1 MKQTITVVIIA
12 KNEETRI
19 VPCLESVKWCDEI
32 VVVDDMSVDETS
44 HIARKYGA
52 KVVAHPSNGD
62 HDTQRNIGIDN
73 ASSDWILQ
81 MDADERVTPDL
92 RRDIET
98 ILKAS
103 SEYAAYSVGRRNYFL
118 NKFMIHGGWYENQ
131 VRFFKKGNARYVGHS
146 VHETLKVDGKTLRLK
161 SYLDHYAFGSISQ
174 YISRQLYY
182 ADIEARVMY
191 EDRGREITFKEINY
205 HLKAKPV
212 KLFFK
217 IYIKKMGFRDGI
229 HGFILSLLNAWRHF
243 VIWAVYYGK
252 YYNRDKDACKVC
264 GSEEFTKF
272 LDFKGKGKGIIIC
285 KNCGAFRTTPFSAI
299 DYNDHEFYCEHYLK
313 NEKLFRRFAE
323 MLIRLIKKHK
333 EKGSLLD
340 IGCSVGFLLEEARNQ
355 GFDAEGMELNK
366 KAVDIVASKGFNVK
380 RCMLNEAGYDSEK
393 FDAVILNHILE
404 HINEPNDFLYSIFKI
419 MKKDGILVIGVPNHD
434 SLVARLLKRNWYGW
448 GMPEHLWHFDRKSLK
463 YLLAKNGFIIKEIIQ
478 NSQHYPVSKSL
489 RKNAIA
495 MLAHIGNMVGLG
507 DQLIILAEKK

>member
-1 MKQTITVVIIA
+1 
-12 KNEETRI
+12 
-19 VPCLESVKWCDEI
+19 
-32 VVVDDMSVDETS
+32 
-44 HIARKYGA
+44 
-52 KVVAHPSNGD
+52 
-62 HDTQRNIGIDN
+62 
-73 ASSDWILQ
+73 
-81 MDADERVTPDL
+81 
-92 RRDIET
+92 
-98 ILKAS
+98 
-103 SEYAAYSVGRRNYFL
+103 
-118 NKFMIHGGWYENQ
+118 
-131 VRFFKKGNARYVGHS
+131 
-146 VHETLKVDGKTLRLK
+146 
-161 SYLDHYAFGSISQ
+161 
-174 YISRQLYY
+174 
-182 ADIEARVMY
+182 
-191 EDRGREITFKEINY
+191 
-205 HLKAKPV
+205 
-212 KLFFK
+212 
-217 IYIKKMGFRDGI
+217 
-229 HGFILSLLNAWRHF
+229 
-243 VIWAVYYGK
+243 
-252 YYNRDKDACKVC
+252 
-264 GSEEFTKF
+264 
-272 LDFKGKGKGIIIC
+272 
-285 KNCGAFRTTPFSAI
+285 
-299 DYNDHEFYCEHYLK
+299 
-313 NEKLFRRFAE
+313 
-323 MLIRLIKKHK
+323 MLIRLIKRHK

-366 KAVDIVASKGFNVK
+366 KAVDIAASKGFNVK